1 MTPTALAPHSAFDRT
16 LNTEDYDAPL
26 PSFVGLAAS
35 AQATPADLG
44 ALADRA
50 EAGVSAL
57 QILFDAEACG
67 AVVLPVRLAD
77 QLHLLLDRA
86 TGRVNAPA
94 PSGGAALALMR

>member
-16 LNTEDYDAPL
+16 LNAQDYEVPI
-26 PSFVGLAAS
+26 PSFVGLAAAS
-35 AQATPADLG
+35 HATPADLG

-57 QILFDAEACG
+57 QILFDAQACG

-77 QLHLLLDRA
+77 QLHVLLDRA
-86 TGRVNAPA
+86 TGRVNAIAPA
-94 PSGGAALALMR
+94 VSAPLALIR